1 MSETTIKTKDQVLGE
16 IRYAQRL
23 AQRTARLYRRIQAFS
38 TFLAILGGAGV
49 MSAMSTR
56 FPVWVSIS
64 GAVVAAV
71 FGAMV
76 IVIRPADK
84 AAPNE
89 LDIRKYDELL
99 ARAQGLS
106 EEQILP
112 LLAEARK
119 TDAPEIESLR
129 TIAYNDVMSE
139 MNRDDQKI
147 RPNAYQAMMAAIA

>member
-1 MSETTIKTKDQVLGE
+1 
-16 IRYAQRL
+16 
-23 AQRTARLYRRIQAFS
+23 
-38 TFLAILGGAGV
+38 
-49 MSAMSTR
+49 MSTR
-56 FPVWVSIS
+56 FPVCVDL
-64 GAVVAAV
+64 GAVLAAV

-89 LDIRKYDELL
+89 LDIRKYDEL

-106 EEQILP
+106 AEQILP

-129 TIAYNDVMSE
+129 PSPTTMS
-139 MNRDDQKI
+139 
-147 RPNAYQAMMAAIA
+147 

>member
-1 MSETTIKTKDQVLGE
+1 
-16 IRYAQRL
+16 
-23 AQRTARLYRRIQAFS
+23 
-38 TFLAILGGAGV
+38 

-64 GAVVAAV
+64 GPCSPP

-106 EEQILP
+106 AEQILP

-119 TDAPEIESLR
+119 TDALKSSRCGPSP
-129 TIAYNDVMSE
+129 TTMS
-139 MNRDDQKI
+139 RA
-147 RPNAYQAMMAAIA
+147 R

>member
-1 MSETTIKTKDQVLGE
+1 MSETTIKTRIKCLGRSDTRSAWLSARRGC
-16 IRYAQRL
+16 IDASRRSRPFWRY
-23 AQRTARLYRRIQAFS
+23 
-38 TFLAILGGAGV
+38 GGAGV

-56 FPVWVSIS
+56 FPVCVDL
-64 GAVVAAV
+64 GAVLAAV

-106 EEQILP
+106 AEQILP

-147 RPNAYQAMMAAIA
+147 RPNAYQAMLAAIA

>member
-1 MSETTIKTKDQVLGE
+1 MSETIIKTKDQVLGE

-23 AQRTARLYRRIQAFS
+23 AQRTARLYRRIQAIS

-49 MSAMSTR
+49 MSAMATN
-56 FPVWVSIS
+56 FPAWVSIA
-64 GAVVAAV
+64 GAVLAAV

-84 AAPNE
+84 AVPNE
-89 LDIRKYDELL
+89 MDIKKYDELL
-99 ARAQGLS
+99 TKAQELTAA
-106 EEQILP
+106 QILP

-139 MNRDDQKI
+139 INRDDQKI
-147 RPNAYQAMMAAIA
+147 EPNAYQGMLAVIA

>member
-64 GAVVAAV
+64 PCSPPCSRDGHRHPPGRQGGA
-71 FGAMV
+71 
-76 IVIRPADK
+76 
-84 AAPNE
+84 E
-89 LDIRKYDELL
+89 
-99 ARAQGLS
+99 
-106 EEQILP
+106 
-112 LLAEARK
+112 
-119 TDAPEIESLR
+119 
-129 TIAYNDVMSE
+129 
-139 MNRDDQKI
+139 
-147 RPNAYQAMMAAIA
+147 

>member
-1 MSETTIKTKDQVLGE
+1 ML
-16 IRYAQRL
+16 
-23 AQRTARLYRRIQAFS
+23 
-38 TFLAILGGAGV
+38 
-49 MSAMSTR
+49 
-56 FPVWVSIS
+56 
-64 GAVVAAV
+64 AAV

-106 EEQILP
+106 AEQILP

-147 RPNAYQAMMAAIA
+147 RPNAYQAMLAAIA